1 MLPSTDQNLS
11 NTGNDDHK
19 AVMINTVDLGAAQ
32 INQLAGDDE
41 EHKYDHEEVDL
52 DAKLLEFPA

>member
-11 NTGNDDHK
+11 NDDHK
-19 AVMINTVDLGAAQ
+19 AVMINTVDLGAVQ

-41 EHKYDHEEVDL
+41 EHKFDDEEVDL